1 MKELQMAYHG
11 GMKDNIELGNE
22 ITELLSDAIR
32 GKLSVLAALNNK
44 SGDLCEKY
52 FKERQ
57 LRF

>member
-44 SGDLCEKY
+44 
-52 FKERQ
+52 
-57 LRF
+57 